1 MSDRGLPTKK
11 NHSHSELVKP
21 KGLKDKKIKPKVKPV
36 VLSSD
41 SEAEPEVKKEK
52 PTKLFDNYKEACNR
66 DIDNYFIS

>member
-11 NHSHSELVKP
+11 
-21 KGLKDKKIKPKVKPV
+21 KDKKIKPKVKPV

-41 SEAEPEVKKEK
+41 SESEPEVKKEK
-52 PTKLFDNYKEACNR
+52 PTKVYDNYKEACNR